1 MQVECNWVQLGDF
14 KLDIQQQILYRQ
26 DRELAVEP
34 KVLQLLMYLYQQHLR
49 YVTLQELHDNVW
61 SDRVVSDTAVRS
73 AIKKLR
79 TLFNDTD
86 LNAPQYIKSVPK
98 RGYKLICSIEQST
111 NATPSQVIAAESESE
126 TEPKVA
132 HPIAVNR
139 AGFRQWTPWYYIA
152 LGVVILMTAL
162 SIFSAK
168 QLISKAIPSESV
180 IGLTS
185 VSPFPGE
192 KLTLE
197 VSSDDSL
204 VAFTGKLSSEQD
216 NQVYL
221 LDKQSGHVSQLTYD
235 AKNAT
240 FLSFA
245 KNNTHIVYTD
255 LVAGA
260 SSLIRVSVDEVNTEP
275 TLLLSDYHLIGD
287 VHIGQA
293 EDEVIVLLAKTA
305 ADTPMYY
312 RLNIDSLALN
322 LLLST
327 SNTGEHFSMAKLS
340 PDKQKIAAI
349 KELNNK
355 QIELSVIDL
364 ASKRQV
370 FNKILPHNRPPF
382 DWKSD
387 TELLLLYPS
396 KLVLLDLAT
405 RSEKTLLVDAE
416 SRFSWLS
423 AGKNKLTLL
432 QQDLS
437 RKTQFY
443 VEESLVPSKNCA
455 LNQCYQHHFLNID
468 KEVSSAFY
476 ADAEHKWI
484 TTKFG
489 ETNELA
495 LYNEVTRTKQIFF
508 TGREAIEVQQYSAK
522 QSALLV
528 KIADRLAIL
537 KLESNLNNQVNSG
550 SKKEQARWIGHLH
563 YLTAQHQVV
572 SDAVFANAITSKVR
586 LTHPKAIN
594 GGQYVFYGE
603 RIGGRWQIQQL
614 NLTNMQVK
622 ALIQDYRSIRL
633 SDHGYVLANES
644 GWLFTMMTDQ
654 QTIMP
659 LNKQINLTDIT
670 RWYVKGSIVFWS
682 DFDYRFS
689 YIHEFDLQSKQ
700 YKTRKSRFYQ
710 LFPRIALSPTDNKF
724 IYRSN
729 TIEHNEIKQFI
740 F

>member
-14 KLDIQQQILYRQ
+14 KLDIQQQILYCQ
-26 DRELAVEP
+26 DSELSVEP
-34 KVLQLLMYLYQQHLR
+34 KVLQLLLYLYQQHQR

-73 AIKKLR
+73 TIKKLR

-98 RGYKLICSIEQST
+98 RGYKLICSIELSQDIIQAPVL
-111 NATPSQVIAAESESE
+111 ATESEAE
-126 TEPKVA
+126 AKVA
-132 HPIAVNR
+132 QPIAVNR
-139 AGFRQWTPWYYIA
+139 VGFRQWTPWYYIA
-152 LGVVILMTAL
+152 LGVVILMITL

-168 QLISKAIPSESV
+168 QLISKAILPDNV
-180 IGLTS
+180 IALTS
-185 VSPFPGE
+185 VSSFPGE

-197 VSSDDSL
+197 VSSDDRL

-221 LDKQSGHVSQLTYD
+221 LDKQSGHVNQLTYD

-240 FLSFA
+240 FLSFV
-245 KNNTHIVYTD
+245 KDNTHIVYTE
-255 LVAGA
+255 LVAGS
-260 SSLIRVSVDEVNTEP
+260 SSLIRVSVNEVNTEP
-275 TLLLSDYHLIGD
+275 TSLLSDYHFIGD

-370 FNKILPHNRPPF
+370 FNKILSHNRPPF

-387 TELLLLYPS
+387 TELLLLYPN
-396 KLVLLDLAT
+396 KLVLLDLPT
-405 RSEKTLLVDAE
+405 QSENTLLVAVD

-432 QQDLS
+432 QQDLL

-443 VEESLVPSKNCA
+443 VEESLVPSKKCA

-489 ETNELA
+489 GTNELA
-495 LYNEVTRTKQIFF
+495 LYNEVTRTKQ
-508 TGREAIEVQQYSAK
+508 S
-522 QSALLV
+522 LLYW
-528 KIADRLAIL
+528 A
-537 KLESNLNNQVNSG
+537 
-550 SKKEQARWIGHLH
+550 
-563 YLTAQHQVV
+563 
-572 SDAVFANAITSKVR
+572 
-586 LTHPKAIN
+586 
-594 GGQYVFYGE
+594 
-603 RIGGRWQIQQL
+603 
-614 NLTNMQVK
+614 
-622 ALIQDYRSIRL
+622 
-633 SDHGYVLANES
+633 
-644 GWLFTMMTDQ
+644 
-654 QTIMP
+654 
-659 LNKQINLTDIT
+659 
-670 RWYVKGSIVFWS
+670 
-682 DFDYRFS
+682 
-689 YIHEFDLQSKQ
+689 
-700 YKTRKSRFYQ
+700 
-710 LFPRIALSPTDNKF
+710 
-724 IYRSN
+724 
-729 TIEHNEIKQFI
+729 
-740 F
+740 